1 MTWNDVTFRQY
12 LDLTYYYEN
21 IDQYEDELDKI
32 VGLLV
37 VFNNDID
44 IDSLYTMKYMEV
56 QRLFEPISRLL
67 NTEMTKQ
74 NVKHE
79 PFENY
84 TYGDWINMEHFLK
97 EKDWENI
104 FMSITKE
111 KEIDLDTI
119 LAIHYLPLYEKY
131 MKYRDAIYQNYQNV
145 FKMTKDDVDPDE
157 TPEEAA
163 ERESAE
169 EDMNKNSQFTWYLH
183 TYNLAKGDVTK
194 FDEIFELN
202 HLFIFNIL
210 DMKLRF
216 KLDEV
221 YRGLF

>member
-1 MTWNDVTFRQY
+1 MTWNDVTFTQY

-44 IDSLYTMKYMEV
+44 IDSLYSMKYMEV
-56 QRLFEPISRLL
+56 QKLFEPISSLL
-67 NTEMTKQ
+67 NTEMPKYD
-74 NVKHE
+74 VKHP
-79 PFENY
+79 PFEDY

-97 EKDWENI
+97 EKDWVNI
-104 FMSITKE
+104 FMTITKATS
-111 KEIDLDTI
+111 IDLDDI
-119 LAIHYLPLYEKY
+119 KAVHYLPLYEKY
-131 MKYRDAIYQNYQNV
+131 MKYRDFVYNNYKEV
-145 FKMTKDDVDPDE
+145 FKMTKDEIDPDE

-163 ERESAE
+163 ERERAE
-169 EDMNKNSQFTWYLH
+169 EDMQRNAQFTWYLH
-183 TYNLAKGDVTK
+183 TYSLSKGDVTK

-210 DMKLRF
+210 DMKIRF

-221 YRGLF
+221 HRGLF